1 MSTAPWPR
9 SSDGGAIVL
18 AALTVFD
25 YFVIGVV
32 ALSLLVGVWRG
43 VVSEILALLA
53 WVVAFIAAR
62 TWSGYAGEI
71 LPFGLTDP
79 LWRHVAGFV
88 AIFLV
93 VLILFALARWAV
105 SLLLSAVGLAPLD
118 RLLGAVFG
126 VARGVLVAW
135 VAVLLAGFTALP
147 QQQWWRQAVLAPP
160 LETAVLAAKPW
171 LPPDLAKRIR
181 YR

>member
-1 MSTAPWPR
+1 M
-9 SSDGGAIVL
+9 V
-18 AALTVFD
+18 ALTLFD
-25 YFVIGVV
+25 YVV
-32 ALSLLVGVWRG
+32 LGAVVLSLLIGVWRG
-43 VVSEILALLA
+43 VVSEILALVA

-62 TWSGYAGEI
+62 TWSGPVGEWVT
-71 LPFGLTDP
+71 FGPADP
-79 LWRHVAGFV
+79 LWRHVAGFI
-88 AIFLV
+88 AIFVV
-93 VLILFALARWAV
+93 VLILFALARWVA

-118 RLLGAVFG
+118 RLLGALFG

-147 QQQWWRQAVLAPP
+147 QQQWWRQATLAPP